1 MATYA
6 ALIDVRE
13 GEVENLQR
21 LATVWTDIQAEV
33 EELEGEL
40 LDAWALLGRHDYLV
54 LLELPDRAA
63 ALQASLT
70 VERHGLDMETLGAIP
85 VEDLG
90 ELVEDI

>member
-1 MATYA
+1 MVTYA

-54 LLELPDRAA
+54 LLELPGRGA
-63 ALQASLT
+63 ALQAALT

-90 ELVEDI
+90 GLVEDL